1 MIVYI
6 FNKETFIPYILNK
19 AILSKNLS
27 KVATL
32 GPLAVI
38 LSYIL
43 YGASAHRKT
52 EKLILKKLYVVQKIN
67 TRLFDRYLRQ
77 IRKDITLQGF
87 FKAHQT
93 K

>member
-19 AILSKNLS
+19 AIVDRNIG

-38 LSYIL
+38 LAFIL

-52 EKLILKKLYVVQKIN
+52 EKLLLKRLYLVQKIN
-67 TRLFDRYLRQ
+67 TRLFDRYLR
-77 IRKDITLQGF
+77 
-87 FKAHQT
+87 
-93 K
+93 